1 MSLKH
6 ALAALLVCTA
16 LPISTLA
23 ASCPANAPEGYK
35 WLSGYVD
42 EYRKT
47 GAVSRWF
54 SDSLKA
60 HPEDYALLALQAF
73 FDAGGDKAKAR
84 ALYEQ
89 RGGTGDRFDIAMA
102 CAMQD

>member
-6 ALAALLVCTA
+6 AFTALLVGTA
-16 LPISTLA
+16 LPTAAVA
-23 ASCPANAPEGYK
+23 ASCPTNAPEGYK

-47 GAVSRWF
+47 GAVSSWF
-54 SDSLKA
+54 SESLKS
-60 HPEDYALLALQAF
+60 HPEDYALLALKAF

-84 ALYEQ
+84 ALYQ
-89 RGGTGDRFDIAMA
+89 KRGGSGDRFDIALA
-102 CAMQD
+102 CATQD